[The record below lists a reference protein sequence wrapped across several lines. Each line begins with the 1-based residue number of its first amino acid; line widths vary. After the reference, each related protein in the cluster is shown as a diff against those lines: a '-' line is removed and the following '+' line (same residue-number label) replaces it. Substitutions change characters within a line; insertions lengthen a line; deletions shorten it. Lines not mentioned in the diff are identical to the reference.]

1 MSKNSFIPDGY
12 NAVVPGLAFRN
23 ASAAIEWYKTVFG
36 AKEKLRLEDPNK
48 TIAHAELVIGDCV
61 LMLAEE
67 NPEYN
72 RSAKSVGGNS
82 VNLHLYVPDADAT
95 IKKAADNKAK
105 VTRPVEEMFYGDR
118 VGRIED
124 PFGYTWNV
132 ATHVRDVPEKELRA
146 KMKEMA
152 PVHA

>member
-1 MSKNSFIPDGY
+1 MSKNAFIPDGY
-12 NAVVPGLAFRN
+12 NAIVPGLAFSN
-23 ASAAIEWYKTVFG
+23 AASAIEWYKTVFG
-36 AKEKLRLEDPNK
+36 AREKLRLENPDK

-67 NPEYN
+67 NPGYN

-95 IKKAADNKAK
+95 IRKAADNKAK

-152 PVHA
+152 AAHA